1 MTSSQRPRSAWI
13 HFLMDKKHR
22 SEVRSAHPSA
32 TFGTVSKLLGQ
43 QWKALD
49 ADARIPYERI
59 AERERDAYVAP
70 VKGAVKAR
78 ALEKVRNFVAS
89 LPSAPQESV
98 APLAVVTDTSPPSDP
113 VVTDTS
119 PPSDAE
125 STATTRRTYRARAI
139 VCKTFP
145 FAGSLFQG
153 PNLTREE
160 RLTRRYK
167 RIKATELRRAGART
181 KVRATHRRRPL
192 CCSMF
197 PFAASLFTAPTKVSH
212 EIRLETWLQSTL
224 SHSD

>member
-1 MTSSQRPRSAWI
+1 
-13 HFLMDKKHR
+13 MDKKHR
-22 SEVRSAHPSA
+22 NEVRSAHPSA

-49 ADARIPYERI
+49 ADARSPYERI

-70 VKGAVKAR
+70 VKGVVKAR

-98 APLAVVTDTSPPSDP
+98 APLA

-160 RLTRRYK
+160 RLTRHYK

>member
-1 MTSSQRPRSAWI
+1 
-13 HFLMDKKHR
+13 MDKKHR

-78 ALEKVRNFVAS
+78 ALENVRNFVAS